1 MAAATEV
8 MAALVEA
15 LAACYRISGIC
26 YVTMADN
33 IELHVAAVSS

>member
-1 MAAATEV
+1 MAAVTEV
-8 MAALVEA
+8 MAALIEA

-26 YVTMADN
+26 YDPAAAN